1 MKFLVNILLIS
12 VILAVIIIPSRV
24 CQEKTLTNETSNE
37 TMDDTS
43 ILPLKMPARFQQK
56 HIIVVADRNIVSQVC
71 PEGQRKDNHGSC
83 RLIL

>member
-37 TMDDTS
+37 TMDETS
-43 ILPLKMPARFQQK
+43 TLPFIIPRFQQK
-56 HIIVVADRNIVSQVC
+56 NIIVVADRNIVSQVC

-83 RLIL
+83 RQIL